1 MTSAL
6 HAHHPVTACTTV
18 EQLATRW
25 GSDAVSAAPATGEPT
40 LAASALQGLVGLLHG
55 TCGGESAEGE
65 ARVAALVAA
74 EQCMAMCPS
83 LIDPAFYRSA
93 ACQYTLRCKALGP
106 AEEVACCSG
115 SVWLGAAADGC
126 SAAELPLLSGSLR
139 FIGGLQAHCESG
151 DTLSPSQP
159 VGAALGAA
167 APALGRAL
175 GHQLRGRCDEA
186 LVSAVAK
193 TLHWLLSSQCAS
205 PELFCS
211 QRLSCRLLGHR
222 VWSG

>member
-1 MTSAL
+1 MPIYSPLQSAQ
-6 HAHHPVTACTTV
+6 T
-18 EQLATRW
+18 
-25 GSDAVSAAPATGEPT
+25 
-40 LAASALQGLVGLLHG
+40 
-55 TCGGESAEGE
+55 
-65 ARVAALVAA
+65 
-74 EQCMAMCPS
+74 
-83 LIDPAFYRSA
+83 
-93 ACQYTLRCKALGP
+93 
-106 AEEVACCSG
+106 AEEVACCC
-115 SVWLGAAADGC
+115 SVWLSAAADGC

-193 TLHWLLSSQCAS
+193 TLHWLLSSQCES
-205 PELFCS
+205 PELLCS
-211 QRLSCRLLGHR
+211 QRLSCCLLGHR
-222 VWSG
+222 VWSC